1 LCPWCLQL
9 QRLQWTFG
17 IWLFIWRKP
26 VLRQLE

>member
-26 VLRQLE
+26 VLQQLE